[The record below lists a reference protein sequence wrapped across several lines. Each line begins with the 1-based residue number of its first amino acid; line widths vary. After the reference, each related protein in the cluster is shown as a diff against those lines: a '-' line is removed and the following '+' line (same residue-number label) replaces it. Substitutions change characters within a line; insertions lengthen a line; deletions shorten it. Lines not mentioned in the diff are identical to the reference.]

1 MIGITGGIASG
12 KSVVSERLRHLGA
25 VILDADVFSRDAI
38 NPHTPGWHRVKE
50 AFPSVIQSD
59 LTVDRRLLGRIV
71 FADAKRRRILES
83 IIHPEVLRRL
93 QAEAK
98 IARQEGKIVFADVP
112 LLYEVG
118 WERFMDQ
125 VWVVYVREDVQLK
138 RLMERSSISKE
149 EARQMVAS
157 QLSLEEKIKRATEVI
172 DNNSSLEETWRQV
185 DALWKELES
194 DSCIDRT

>member
-38 NPHTPGWHRVKE
+38 NPHTPGWYRVKE

-59 LTVDRRLLGRIV
+59 LAVDRRLLGRVV
-71 FADAKRRRILES
+71 FADAKRRKILES

-157 QLSLEEKIKRATEVI
+157 QLSLEEKIKRATAVI